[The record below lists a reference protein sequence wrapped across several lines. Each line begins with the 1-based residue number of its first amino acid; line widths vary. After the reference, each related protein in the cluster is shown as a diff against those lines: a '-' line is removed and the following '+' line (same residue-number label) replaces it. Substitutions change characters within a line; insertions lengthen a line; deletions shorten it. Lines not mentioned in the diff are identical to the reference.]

1 MATRLYHI
9 DKGANYATVTQEAGS
24 ATTNGVELTVDLA
37 KIATKKELIIALEEL
52 LVYITRDS
60 WKPA

>member
-9 DKGANYATVTQEAGS
+9 DKGGNYTSVTQEAGS

-37 KIATKKELIIALEEL
+37 KLSSKQAVLLALEQLII
-52 LVYITRDS
+52 YITS
-60 WKPA
+60 HVWKPA